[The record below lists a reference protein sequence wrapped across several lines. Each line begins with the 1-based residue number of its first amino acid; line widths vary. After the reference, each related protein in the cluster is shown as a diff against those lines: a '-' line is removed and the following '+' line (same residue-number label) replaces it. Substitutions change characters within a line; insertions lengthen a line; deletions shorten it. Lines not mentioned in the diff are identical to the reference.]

1 MSAGSVCVHT
11 CVCVCGYVTGGETRH
26 RVCVCARAH
35 VVSVVPSLGV
45 VAQCPAHPL
54 SQSRVEAAAG
64 PSTSSE
70 FFFGGN
76 GC

>member
-26 RVCVCARAH
+26 RVCVH